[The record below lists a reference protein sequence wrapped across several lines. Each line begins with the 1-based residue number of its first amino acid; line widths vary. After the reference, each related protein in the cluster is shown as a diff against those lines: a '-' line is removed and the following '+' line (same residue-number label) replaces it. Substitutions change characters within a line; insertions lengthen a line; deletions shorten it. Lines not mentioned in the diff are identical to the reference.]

1 MKKILILLLTIT
13 FSLNVI
19 AQEKVLEGVLVS
31 KQTFKSDNEQMNA
44 QLAMLGEITST
55 TYFKGG
61 KSRVDISN
69 PMSGETTVII
79 DSDKQEMIMM
89 LNNPMIGKKYVSQ
102 SIKLSDEDLKKITVT
117 PKDETKEV
125 MGYNCKRYDVATTK
139 DGITMNMIIYTTD
152 KIEAPSQQNASFGD
166 KLKGFPLY
174 IEMKVNQ
181 MGTEMV
187 IITEVTEFK
196 KEKVDESMFDTTVP
210 EGYEKVD
217 KIPGMN

>member
-1 MKKILILLLTIT
+1 MKKIILLIIVT

-19 AQEKVLEGVLVS
+19 AQDKVLEGILVS
-31 KQTFKSDNEQMNA
+31 KQTFKSDNEQMSA
-44 QLAMLGEITST
+44 QLAMLGEISST

-61 KSRVDISN
+61 KSRVDVSN

-79 DSDKQEMIMM
+79 DNNKQEMVMM
-89 LNNPMIGKKYVSQ
+89 LNNPMLGKKYVSQ
-102 SIKLSDEDLKKITVT
+102 SIKLSDEDLEKIIVT
-117 PKDETKEV
+117 PKDDIKTV
-125 MGYNCKRYDVATTK
+125 MGYVCKRYDVKTTK
-139 DGITMNMIIYTTD
+139 DGVTMNVKIYTTN
-152 KIEAPSQQNASFGD
+152 KIDAPSQQNASFGD

-174 IEMKVNQ
+174 IEMSVNQ

-196 KEKVDESMFDTTVP
+196 KEKVDDAKFDTAVP

-217 KIPGMN
+217 KIPGIN